1 MRGYGEHFVTIAHAQ
16 TWGLLAMTEARSMLF
31 TRAAMSSAKAVRLVE
46 MMGLHRIDGAGHD
59 MAPTLAP
66 PKDWT
71 DVEERRRVFWGVFT
85 IDCHASISTGWPTLI
100 DPHDITTNLPSSE
113 EAFNECREERTSSL
127 AEAFSGA
134 WYSTFSGA
142 IIICHIFN
150 EILRHVH
157 RTKATD
163 RPEDVEFG
171 GFWHKHRELDNIISS
186 AFMFMPERFRLPKN
200 LRNPTAVHTNL
211 NLHAGIIC
219 LHHAAVEKVETY
231 ILPESLRIA
240 SQSRLRTAAEEI
252 VNIVRLS
259 SHVSPGFKSPLAA
272 LSMYCAVSVYVYI
285 VKISPQSG
293 LSRTDFN
300 NLDFL
305 INAMESIAKNHLITQ
320 AFLQQICADVEMNG
334 LASVINLPSLANHR
348 NAFGWSSPNVP
359 LLVKS
364 YLTKHTGIQ
373 PPLSGRL
380 PPGNRHPSNAC
391 PGQSGSGVEELND
404 PPGFSDVLPHSAQDV
419 QGKRKRPA
427 QPTQFPDD
435 PGSEYDNIN
444 FNDVGTHES
453 FSMSGRGMYGSGL
466 LRATGI
472 APRANTRPVVLPHRT
487 STTASPSMY
496 NISTPSQATSGET
509 PGPSMGDPYVRQSFL
524 GAGPDADKGQAEY
537 GLHELPRLQEELEKE
552 MLTIKNA
559 VQNAPGLTPSP
570 TPHGRLTG
578 PASGPSPDLSPTTYS
593 SLPERPRAPLPALPS
608 PQNPEGEA
616 RLAPATEAYLTPTSE
631 PRQPTQPRAL
641 GSKVLPGEEVEYY
654 FDQYFKHFHPYFPIV
669 RIREPNRVYAASP
682 ILFWTII
689 TVACRA
695 YACDAELFSFL
706 AQNLPREVWAVA
718 MTPPLDLPAI
728 NALLVLSAWPFPSA
742 NNSSDP
748 SSSYV
753 AIAMNASLML
763 GLHTGRGAHREF
775 TNVYLHRPATDEEA
789 CYTWTGYNI
798 LAQRIASINGY
809 PPPAGFFNEAAS
821 RVSGG
826 QPLPET
832 MGYFG
837 LLYEAQK
844 FCNRLSRTVLAV
856 VEDAEGVP
864 DAVLRLLEDDFA
876 RVRAAL
882 ARHETTELERF
893 TLLAAQLEVQTYAL
907 APVAATPAATLRA
920 NVNRLYGTAQQVVE
934 AAVRLD
940 GEDGDAGRTG
950 PRFLVHAPYNIHRT
964 VFDAV
969 AVVFD
974 ALMSGFADGVED
986 PDAEVRAVLAVVGRC
1001 VVREGDLASWV
1012 LRLLETCWGVRHRL
1026 GALEAPVTE
1035 CPRRVGALGAFGCV
1049 KRWRRRLDA
1058 LRTERDAQIGQ
1069 GGDDAPSVTAEDVAV
1084 GDLMQDV
1091 DWAMLMDV
1099 MDDFDWEGG
1108 ARAGGEPNLLMPG

>member
-1 MRGYGEHFVTIAHAQ
+1 
-16 TWGLLAMTEARSMLF
+16 
-31 TRAAMSSAKAVRLVE
+31 MSSAKAVRLVE

-466 LRATGI
+466 LRAT
-472 APRANTRPVVLPHRT
+472 
-487 STTASPSMY
+487 
-496 NISTPSQATSGET
+496 
-509 PGPSMGDPYVRQSFL
+509 DPYVRQSFL

>member
-1 MRGYGEHFVTIAHAQ
+1 MCLQYAIWATASNGHEKYSQYHDVFYKRARQYADNDEMRGYGEHFVTIAHAQ

-46 MMGLHRIDGAGHD
+46 MMDLHRIDGAGHD
-59 MAPTLAP
+59 VAPTLAP

-134 WYSTFSGA
+134 WYSTFSGP

-163 RPEDVEFG
+163 RPEDV
-171 GFWHKHRELDNIISS
+171 D

-219 LHHAAVEKVETY
+219 LHHAAVDKVETY
-231 ILPESLRIA
+231 NLPESLRIA

-285 VKISPQSG
+285 AKISPQSG
-293 LSRTDFN
+293 LSRTDLN
-300 NLDFL
+300 NLEFL

-380 PPGNRHPSNAC
+380 PPGNRHPSTAR
-391 PGQSGSGVEELND
+391 PGQSGSSVEELND
-404 PPGFSDVLPHSAQDV
+404 PPGFSDVLPRSAQDIP
-419 QGKRKRPA
+419 GKRKRPA
-427 QPTQFPDD
+427 QPTQFPEN
-435 PGSEYDNIN
+435 PGAEYDNIN
-444 FNDVGTHES
+444 FNDVGTHTNES
-453 FSMSGRGMYGSGL
+453 FSRSGRGMYGSGL
-466 LRATGI
+466 LRATGV
-472 APRANTRPVVLPHRT
+472 APRVNTRPVVLPHRT
-487 STTASPSMY
+487 STTASPSRY

-509 PGPSMGDPYVRQSFL
+509 PGPSMGKL
-524 GAGPDADKGQAEY
+524 
-537 GLHELPRLQEELEKE
+537 EELEKE
-552 MLTIKNA
+552 VLTIKNA

-570 TPHGRLTG
+570 TPHGRLSG

-608 PQNPEGEA
+608 PQNPEREA
-616 RLAPATEAYLTPTSE
+616 RLAPATGAYLTPTSE

-641 GSKVLPGEEVEYY
+641 GSKVLPAEEVEYY

-669 RIREPNRVYAASP
+669 RIREPNRVYAACP

-728 NALLVLSAWPFPSA
+728 NALLVLSAWRFPSA
-742 NNSSDP
+742 KNSGDP

-753 AIAMNASLML
+753 AIAMNASLMP

-775 TNVYLHRPATDEEA
+775 SNVYLHRTATDEEA

-798 LAQRIASINGY
+798 LAQTIASINGY
-809 PPPAGFFNEAAS
+809 PTPAGYFNEAAS

-876 RVRAAL
+876 RVRATL
-882 ARHETTELERF
+882 ARF

-940 GEDGDAGRTG
+940 GGDGDGDGGRTG
-950 PRFLVHAPYNIHRT
+950 PRFLVHAPYNVRRT

-986 PDAEVRAVLAVVGRC
+986 PDAEVRAVLAVVRRC
-1001 VVREGDLASWV
+1001 IVREGDLASWV
-1012 LRLLETCWGVRHRL
+1012 LRLLET
-1026 GALEAPVTE
+1026 
-1035 CPRRVGALGAFGCV
+1035 
-1049 KRWRRRLDA
+1049 
-1058 LRTERDAQIGQ
+1058 
-1069 GGDDAPSVTAEDVAV
+1069 
-1084 GDLMQDV
+1084 
-1091 DWAMLMDV
+1091 
-1099 MDDFDWEGG
+1099 
-1108 ARAGGEPNLLMPG
+1108 